1 MNRNSLHKFYKGLA
15 SAKEKEAIKQ
25 WLESNPRHEKA
36 FFNEREF
43 FDTVLLSVKHPDFV
57 PKSIGKSPLSLR
69 HFYLET
75 LKIASVAAIMFVV
88 GFYVHTKKVEKEHSL
103 SLVHTIAVPP
113 GQRVSILL
121 SDGTRVW
128 LNARSEMKYPASFSA
143 RKREV
148 ELNGEAYFEV
158 CHNEKSPF
166 IVHTDKCDVEALGT
180 TFNVDAH
187 RDNDNFS
194 VALIEG
200 SVKVINHENAENTIM
215 LSPCYKAEQ
224 VNGVFSTG
232 IIDDY
237 DAYRWRDGL
246 LCFKDVNVTELLR
259 RLEKCY
265 DIRIIIEN
273 DNLSDY
279 VISGKFRISDGID
292 NALRIL
298 QKDAKYTF
306 FRDSEKDVIYIQ

>member
-1 MNRNSLHKFYKGLA
+1 MHKFYKGLA
-15 SAKEKEAIKQ
+15 STKEKKTIKQ
-25 WLESNPRHEKA
+25 WLESNPQHEKA

-43 FDTVLLSVKHPDFV
+43 FDTVLLSVKHPDFT
-57 PKSIGKSPLSLR
+57 PKSVGKSLFTLR

-75 LKIASVAAIMFVV
+75 LKIASVAAIMFGV

-103 SLVHTIAVPP
+103 SSLVHTVAAPP

-128 LNARSEMKYPASFSA
+128 LNARSEIKYPASFSA

-158 CHNEKSPF
+158 HHNEKSPF

-194 VALIEG
+194 VSLIEG
-200 SVKVINHENAENTIM
+200 SVKVVNHENAENTIM
-215 LSPCYKAEQ
+215 LSPCHKAEQ
-224 VNGVFSTG
+224 VNGVFSTS

-246 LCFKDVNVTELLR
+246 LCFKDMNVTELLH

-273 DNLSDY
+273 NNLSDH

-306 FRDSEKDVIYIQ
+306 VRDSEKDIIYIQ